1 MTVEAILKKCEKLLS
16 DHHKESVALESRVI
30 VGHVLKKSNSDLL
43 RDRETELDSYQEAEV
58 LRLMGERVSGKPLAY
73 LIGHREFYGLSF
85 TVNQNVLV
93 PRQETELIIDTV
105 LDSTS
110 VDHGPINI
118 VDVGTGSGCIAVA
131 LAVSLKNAKISAIDI
146 SNKALSVARQNCRYH
161 LVENRVDLIQGDIL
175 RNFFGLADAI
185 VANLPYIRSD
195 EIQYLPSEVLSEPK
209 LALDGDYDGL
219 RFQREF
225 LKQSKTRLKKS
236 GFLAMEMDPQQ
247 SATLEII
254 AKAIFPD
261 KTVTSITDA
270 GRHSRVLFVK

>member
-1 MTVEAILKKCEKLLS
+1 MTIEATLEKCEKFLS
-16 DHHKESVALESRVI
+16 DHNKEFVALESRVI

-43 RDRETELDSYQEAEV
+43 RDRETDLDSYQEAEV
-58 LRLMGERVSGKPLAY
+58 LRLMRERVSGKPLAY

-93 PRQETELIIDTV
+93 PRQETELIIETV
-105 LDSTS
+105 LDSIS
-110 VDHGPINI
+110 DDYGLIKI

-146 SNKALSVARQNCRYH
+146 SNEALSVARQNCRYH

-185 VANLPYIRSD
+185 VANLPYIKSD
-195 EIQYLPSEVLSEPK
+195 EIQYLSSEVLSEPK
-209 LALDGDYDGL
+209 LALDGDHDGL
-219 RFQREF
+219 RFQRKF

-270 GRHSRVLFVK
+270 SWHSRVLFVK